1 MLPFLKNQKEGG
13 MSGPIE
19 IEVRSTRDDDDGEY
33 EYLDAIAE
41 DMLDAFESKDRRA
54 MKAALESFCEYI
66 KQEDEELDH
75 EEFEEKE

>member
-19 IEVRSTRDDDDGEY
+19 VEVRSTRDDDDHEY
-33 EYLDAIAE
+33 GYLDAIAD
-41 DMLDAFESKDRRA
+41 DMFDAIESKDRRA
-54 MKAALESFCEYI
+54 LKSALESFCEYI
-66 KQEDEELDH
+66 KQEDEESDH